1 MNNEKKYKSTHIQT
15 DRYILIDNILS
26 SGDIY
31 PFSYIL
37 NTLRET
43 LRDNKYSPSTLRRDI
58 EYMQN
63 RLGAPIKYDK
73 TKNGWH
79 YTQVYNLP
87 LKSISS
93 TELEKLAILK
103 KLLTQFNYEDSIYK
117 GVEELI
123 TKLYP
128 STNNMEFMDRIEI
141 PKKPKPIFDK
151 SILDIIL
158 EALHENYLLDFTYK
172 SRWDPDKTHRKVMP
186 FQLVIDDGLLFL
198 YAGDIKNSKDIRLY
212 KISKIQNL
220 SIIKKTFTLPENYRF
235 KEDFEKGRWGAF
247 QYDETYEYKIEFYN
261 DARNF
266 LKEKLWADD
275 QVLIDDN
282 VNNITTMTFSSSQ
295 WIPIRH
301 WLLSFGG
308 NAKPIEPDWFVKE
321 WENEVIKMH
330 KKITKK

>member
-15 DRYILIDNILS
+15 DRYILIDNLLS
-26 SGDIY
+26 SGKFYKFD
-31 PFSYIL
+31 YIL
-37 NTLRET
+37 NTIRET
-43 LRDNKYSPSTLRRDI
+43 LRDNKYSSSTLRRDI

-103 KLLTQFNYEDSIYK
+103 KLLTQFHYEDSIYK

-128 STNNMEFMDRIEI
+128 STNNMKFMDRIEI

-151 SILDIIL
+151 SILDTIL
-158 EALHENYLLDFTYK
+158 EALHENYILNFTYK
-172 SRWDPDKTHRKVMP
+172 SRWEPEKTHRKVMP

-261 DARNF
+261 DARNYI
-266 LKEKLWADD
+266 KEKLWADD

-282 VNNITTMTFSSSQ
+282 QNNKTTMTFTSSQ

-308 NAKPIEPDWFVKE
+308 NAKPIEPDWFVKDWQE
-321 WENEVIKMH
+321 HVKKMNSYL
-330 KKITKK
+330 K